1 MDRSVLTQ
9 AFTWTNSA
17 CAAGIAVSAAAV
29 GRLVD
34 GTGPRTGFAVPLLVL
49 TATAALTWSSRIA
62 LTSATTTSGRLPEQ
76 ADSAGAAP

>member
-17 CAAGIAVSAAAV
+17 SASGVAVSAAAV

-34 GTGPRTGFAVPLLVL
+34 GPGGRAPASPSR
-49 TATAALTWSSRIA
+49 SS
-62 LTSATTTSGRLPEQ
+62 P
-76 ADSAGAAP
+76 